1 MGEKSSSGGFLRFS
15 KNKKQNVMKEEHIEH
30 VLELYQ
36 NRETVDKE
44 AYLASFEDIKENDF
58 NLNIPR
64 YVDTSEEEEAIDL
77 KALTSSIKDTNDEIK
92 KCNQELL
99 SMFGEMT
106 FNSTETEEAVKEFVK
121 IFGEV

>member
-1 MGEKSSSGGFLRFS
+1 
-15 KNKKQNVMKEEHIEH
+15 MKEEHIEH

-64 YVDTSEEEEAIDL
+64 YVDTSEEEIPVDL
-77 KALTSSIKDTNDEIK
+77 KALTKEIEETNKAINETNATFLDMLG
-92 KCNQELL
+92 ELTFADSETKESVEAFL
-99 SMFGEMT
+99 KVFGEM
-106 FNSTETEEAVKEFVK
+106 
-121 IFGEV
+121 

>member
-1 MGEKSSSGGFLRFS
+1 MLFIDASNQFEKE
-15 KNKKQNVMKEEHIEH
+15 KKQNVMKEEHIEH

-64 YVDTSEEEEAIDL
+64 YVDTSEEEIPVDL
-77 KALTSSIKDTNDEIK
+77 KALTKEIEETNKAINETNATFLDMLGELTFADNETKDSVEAFLK
-92 KCNQELL
+92 V
-99 SMFGEMT
+99 FGEM
-106 FNSTETEEAVKEFVK
+106 
-121 IFGEV
+121 